1 MPSPGRSSAV
11 EALVVDRLAE
21 VHEAPAAPGADGDV
35 SGVRHAPE
43 CMTAQAARGAKLTS
57 SSERLAA

>member
-11 EALVVDRLAE
+11 EALLVDRLAE
-21 VHEAPAAPGADGDV
+21 AHEAPAAPGADGDV